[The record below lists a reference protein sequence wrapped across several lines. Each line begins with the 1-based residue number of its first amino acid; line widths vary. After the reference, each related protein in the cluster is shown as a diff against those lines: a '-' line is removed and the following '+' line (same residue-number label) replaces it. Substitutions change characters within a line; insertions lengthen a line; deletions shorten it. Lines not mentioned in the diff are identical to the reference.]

1 MRLYHMYVYIRKNIV
16 NIRLGTIHG
25 FRHPLAVVKHNP
37 HGWGRTAVVLE
48 LRKPFLD
55 ITVYLLTSVLTQT
68 FLGAVS
74 MMLTSQFWAL
84 LNPEWG
90 MPEVGDSGNSPP
102 VQWYFKFM
110 SSSPILLPLFI
121 FQSPQIVAY
130 AFKFYSY
137 IQ

>member
-90 MPEVGDSGNSPP
+90 MPEVGDKLTTSSVVLQIHVFFPDPLATIYFSESSNSC
-102 VQWYFKFM
+102 
-110 SSSPILLPLFI
+110 LC
-121 FQSPQIVAY
+121 
-130 AFKFYSY
+130 
-137 IQ
+137 IQVL